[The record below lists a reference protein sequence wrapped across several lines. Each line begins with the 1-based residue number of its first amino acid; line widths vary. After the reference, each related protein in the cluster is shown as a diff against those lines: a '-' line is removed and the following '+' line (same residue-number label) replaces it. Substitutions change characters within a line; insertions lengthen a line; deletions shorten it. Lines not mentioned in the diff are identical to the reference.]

1 MLGEV
6 KEREVT
12 SEPKPL
18 VARHSTGF
26 PKPKGGA
33 ARTLA
38 APNHGILKRATRLRR
53 NRIKQIHMRL
63 SPLLRKPLGLLREV
77 GQAR

>member
-38 APNHGILKRATRLRR
+38 APNHGILKRANALA
-53 NRIKQIHMRL
+53 KKSDKAGSCVH
-63 SPLLRKPLGLLREV
+63 SLLRKPLALLCV